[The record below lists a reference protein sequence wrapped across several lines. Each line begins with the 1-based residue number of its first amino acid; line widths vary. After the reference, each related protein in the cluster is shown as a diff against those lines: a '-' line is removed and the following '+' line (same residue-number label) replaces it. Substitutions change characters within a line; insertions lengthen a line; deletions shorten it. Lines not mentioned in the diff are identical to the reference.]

1 MIEKDVHD
9 AARDGKVTIGVMIA
23 LIVLALCTLLIYV
36 LPFDKLPW
44 FIPWPIMLFV
54 LVTSVYIVIK
64 ITKDFKKE
72 LRIYAIAFFIALAA
86 APFSWIVITTIPTL
100 STERAASI
108 VACIIR
114 VLLFIASTFSVGWG
128 IPLIKWFNRR
138 RSRNGG
144 YRHVSQEIG
153 KEDYLQIVKL
163 ISLLILFIFFIII
176 FVFSGEHN
184 IQNVVE
190 LFKKLSIF

>member
-54 LVTSVYIVIK
+54 LVASVYIVIK

-128 IPLIKWFNRR
+128 IPLIKWFNRW

-163 ISLLILFIFFIII
+163 ISLLILFIFFYYN
-176 FVFSGEHN
+176 FCVFGRA
-184 IQNVVE
+184 
-190 LFKKLSIF
+190 